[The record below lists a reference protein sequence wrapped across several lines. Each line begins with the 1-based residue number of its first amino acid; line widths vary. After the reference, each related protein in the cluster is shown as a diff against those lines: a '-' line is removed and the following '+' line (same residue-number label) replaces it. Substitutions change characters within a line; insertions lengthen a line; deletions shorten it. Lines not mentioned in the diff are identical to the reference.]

1 MTSPKHIRIQDY
13 QYDLPDERIARY
25 PLAERD
31 QSKLLIYRNGEI
43 KEDVYR
49 NISSYLPESSVLFF
63 NNTKVIEARL
73 YFQNTKGQIIEI
85 FCLEPHQTSDISIAM
100 SQTKTARWKCLV
112 GRMSR
117 WKEPVVKL
125 VHQDIVIEARI
136 AGREHGAFII
146 DFQWTPEHLD
156 FAEVLHAT
164 GQIPIPP
171 YLNRKTEASDAE
183 RYQTTYAQHDGSV
196 AAPTAGLHFTPAIFQ
211 DLKKKGILHDFVTL
225 HVGAGTFKPVKAE
238 HMQEHDMHAEFMD
251 VSVKSIEFLLEHI
264 HQPIVSIGTT
274 TTRTLESLYWIG
286 VKCFLNPKIT
296 IEELALEQWEAYDL
310 AALNIPVHQAL
321 QALKDKLKSEKQNR
335 LLTKTSILIAPCY
348 SYRIVKVI
356 GTNFHQPESTLM
368 LLVAAAIGE
377 NWKKVYQYALARE
390 FRFLSYGD
398 GSLLFLS

>member
-49 NISSYLPESSVLFF
+49 NISSYLPKSSVLFF

-146 DFQWTPEHLD
+146 GFQWTPEHLG

-171 YLNRKTEASDAE
+171 YLNRKTEASDSE
-183 RYQTTYAQHDGSV
+183 RYQTTYAKHDGSV
-196 AAPTAGLHFTPAIFQ
+196 AAPTAGLHFTPSIFQ

-286 VKCFLNPKIT
+286 VKCLLNPKIT

-310 AALNIPVHQAL
+310 SNTIITSKDAIQAL
-321 QALKDKLKSEKQNR
+321 LDKLKSEKQNR
-335 LLTKTSILIAPCY
+335 LLTKTSILIAPGY
-348 SYRIVKVI
+348 SYKIVKVI

-377 NWKKVYQYALARE
+377 NWKKVYQYALAHE

>member
-49 NISSYLPESSVLFF
+49 NISSYLPKSSVLFF

-211 DLKKKGILHDFVTL
+211 DLKKKGVLHDFVTL

-310 AALNIPVHQAL
+310 AALNIPVYQAL